1 MKDISGKEL
10 CKILKQ
16 NGWELKT
23 IKGSHHVY
31 MKEGIHLYHCGGL
44 QRLKQSLPVSRILYL
59 VFCFLYFSY

>member
-23 IKGSHHVY
+23 IKSSHHVY
-31 MKEGIHLYHCGGL
+31 NERRKKRANKYSCT
-44 QRLKQSLPVSRILYL
+44 
-59 VFCFLYFSY
+59 

>member
-16 NGWELKT
+16 NGWELKI

-31 MKEGIHLYHCGGL
+31 MKEGRKERISIPVHSNKSLKKGL
-44 QRLKQSLPVSRILYL
+44 LKAVIKLAGIKT
-59 VFCFLYFSY
+59 

>member
-23 IKGSHHVY
+23 IKGSHH
-31 MKEGIHLYHCGGL
+31 HS
-44 QRLKQSLPVSRILYL
+44 RLPLSFP
-59 VFCFLYFSY
+59 